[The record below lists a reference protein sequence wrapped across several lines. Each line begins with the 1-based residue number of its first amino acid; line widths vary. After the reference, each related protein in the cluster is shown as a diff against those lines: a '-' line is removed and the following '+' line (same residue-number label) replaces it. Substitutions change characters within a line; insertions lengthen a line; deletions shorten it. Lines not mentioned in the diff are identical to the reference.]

1 MEHFL
6 GARGFEPSAAGV
18 LGPRVQG
25 TAASVLDRRL
35 ATPSGRS
42 TATSPGAR
50 SSSQAMSSAGEA
62 VSAAGLRGHDDPV
75 KALVLDELRQRVPR
89 RASPLDPRIHRH
101 LEPSGA
107 PLDRLQQR
115 HRGLALVRPEPRPLV
130 VVAVGCVVTSDPT
143 GEAGALA
150 GPTARNWER

>member
-1 MEHFL
+1 MSF
-6 GARGFEPSAAGV
+6 GGKPSLRLVCAG
-18 LGPRVQG
+18 
-25 TAASVLDRRL
+25 T
-35 ATPSGRS
+35 TIRS
-42 TATSPGAR
+42 KR
-50 SSSQAMSSAGEA
+50 S
-62 VSAAGLRGHDDPV
+62 
-75 KALVLDELRQRVPR
+75 LDELRQRVQR

>member
-1 MEHFL
+1 MRFSASNSAQSGGLNGTFAGRARIRAL
-6 GARGFEPSAAGV
+6 GSGCPG
-18 LGPRVQG
+18 
-25 TAASVLDRRL
+25 
-35 ATPSGRS
+35 PSGPGDGRFRFS
-42 TATSPGAR
+42 TGASR
-50 SSSQAMSSAGEA
+50 
-62 VSAAGLRGHDDPV
+62 RRPV
-75 KALVLDELRQRVPR
+75 VALVLDELRQRVPQ

-107 PLDRLQQR
+107 TLDRLQQR